1 MEQFPIELKILFI
14 KYLPYK
20 NVIMYLC
27 LDNIYNFDIEE
38 LYAMS
43 YSTPWFV
50 AIEKGYLK
58 LTKFLINDYGI
69 NPAKER
75 MSDGLTALHLA
86 SGQGHIHIIKYL
98 LSLPNINSINYHHT
112 DIGTPLHQAVNQPET
127 LKVLLEYGGADV
139 NAQDNEGKT
148 ALHLAAYVHNKRS
161 IRILLSHGANKAA
174 KCIHGYKPIDYY
186 KLN

>member
-50 AIEKGYLK
+50 VIEKGYLK
-58 LTKFLINDYGI
+58 LTKFLVNDYGI
-69 NPAKER
+69 NPTKTR
-75 MSDGLTALHLA
+75 MSDGLTALHIA

-98 LSLPNINSINYHHT
+98 LSLQQNIDVNYQNT

-127 LKVLLEYGGADV
+127 LKVLLEHSADV

-148 ALHLAAYVHNKRS
+148 ALHLAAFVHNKRS
-161 IRILLSHGANKAA
+161 IRILLSHGANKAI
-174 KCIHGYKPIDYY
+174 KCINGNKPKDYY